1 MDRSAVLDSFLAA
14 SHLIVPDELP
24 GLVEEH
30 GRRAGARAARV
41 HLVDLDQRGLVPL
54 PRPDDDTPA
63 STEVVPVD
71 DTTAGESYREVRVV
85 VRDDV
90 GTRSYWVPMI
100 DGTERLG
107 VIRFDFEAAGPE
119 PDVDL
124 LRALSALTAE
134 LVMSKRAYGDFFE
147 VARRRTPVSVEAELL
162 WQLLPPLTFATE
174 DLVIAGFFVPADDI
188 GGDAFDYGVDRECA
202 CLAIFDAMGHGLNAG
217 LMATTAVAA
226 YRNSRREHMD
236 LDAAARHVSRTL
248 TDQFGESSYVTGV
261 LASLDHR
268 SGNLSWRSAGHPPPL
283 VLRRG
288 HEPELQTVG
297 GQPFGVGP
305 VSAALRTQLEPGDR
319 LLLYTD
325 GITEARAPDGVPLGV
340 ERLTELVTEHA
351 EVALAPE
358 AVRRVMHA
366 VEASSQPPMRD
377 DATLVMLE
385 WRGADGSRLT
395 L

>member
-14 SHLIVPDELP
+14 SHLIIPDELP

-71 DTTAGESYREVRVV
+71 DTAAGESYREVRVV

-119 PDVDL
+119 PDLDL

-174 DLVIAGFFVPADDI
+174 DLVIAGSSFPPTTSA
-188 GGDAFDYGVDRECA
+188 ATPSTTASTACA
-202 CLAIFDAMGHGLNAG
+202 HLAIFDAMGHGLNAG

-226 YRNSRREHMD
+226 YRNSRHEHMD

-268 SGNLSWRSAGHPPPL
+268 SGQLSWRSAGHPPPL
-283 VLRRG
+283 VLRHG
-288 HEPELQTVG
+288 HEPELQAVG

-305 VSAALRTQLEPGDR
+305 VSAALQTQLEPGDR

-325 GITEARAPDGVPLGV
+325 GITEAHAPTASRSGWNGSPSWSRSTPRWRWRRKRCAGSCTRSRPRAP
-340 ERLTELVTEHA
+340 
-351 EVALAPE
+351 
-358 AVRRVMHA
+358 
-366 VEASSQPPMRD
+366 PPIRD

-385 WRGADGSRLT
+385 WRGADGRRLT

>member
-1 MDRSAVLDSFLAA
+1 MAHDAVLDSFLAA
-14 SHLIVPDELP
+14 SHLVVPDEIP
-24 GLVEEH
+24 GLVDEH
-30 GRRAGARAARV
+30 SRRAGARAAVV
-41 HLVDLDQRGLVPL
+41 HLVDLDQLELVPL
-54 PRPDDDTPA
+54 PRSGDGAAADDAVVAVDDTPA
-63 STEVVPVD
+63 GV
-71 DTTAGESYREVRVV
+71 SYREVRVV
-85 VRDDV
+85 EQVES
-90 GTRSYWVPMI
+90 GTRSVWVPMI

-107 VIRFDFEAAGPE
+107 AIRFDFEAAAPE

-147 VARRRTPVSVEAELL
+147 IARRRTPVTVTAELL

-174 DLVIAGFFVPADDI
+174 ELVIAGFFVPADDI
-188 GGDAFDYGVDRECA
+188 GGDAFDYGVDRRHA
-202 CLAIFDAMGHGLNAG
+202 HLAIFDAMGHGMNAG

-226 YRNSRREHMD
+226 YRNSRRERMD
-236 LDAAARHVSRTL
+236 LDAAARRVGQIV
-248 TDQFGESSYVTGV
+248 TDQFGETSFVTGV
-261 LASLDHR
+261 LATLDHR
-268 SGNLSWRSAGHPPPL
+268 SGQLEWRSAGHPPPL

-288 HEPELQTVG
+288 HEPELQAIG

-305 VSAALRTQLEPGDR
+305 ASAAMRAQLEPGDR

-325 GITEARAPDGVPLGV
+325 GITEARDADGVPLGV
-340 ERLTELVTEHA
+340 ERLAELVTTHA
-351 EVALAPE
+351 KVALAPE

-366 VEASSQPPMRD
+366 IEASSTPPVRD

-385 WRGADGSRLT
+385 WRGADARRLT